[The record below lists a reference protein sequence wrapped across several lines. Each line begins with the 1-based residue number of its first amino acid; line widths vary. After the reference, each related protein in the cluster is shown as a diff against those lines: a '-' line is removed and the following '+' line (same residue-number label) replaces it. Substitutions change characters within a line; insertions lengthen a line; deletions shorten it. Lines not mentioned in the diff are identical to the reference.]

1 MHPLLLIMVTQTLCL
16 PLPATSTC
24 SDSKPETITN
34 SSSHANTGNT
44 PPPFDPFHDLVPGY
58 PKLAG
63 RMGVM
68 PEIAM
73 FRRFGALNARNLLY
87 MQNDLIDIEND
98 LKELEAEDAKSV
110 EGEKRFYRQNSI
122 WLSTADFEIDDEPR
136 DGDTR
141 QRDLVMR
148 MRTLLSEYSKR
159 FLAICHILCTMC

>member
-1 MHPLLLIMVTQTLCL
+1 MVTQTLCL
-16 PLPATSTC
+16 PLPATPTC

-34 SSSHANTGNT
+34 SSSHANTRNT

-87 MQNDLIDIEND
+87 MQID
-98 LKELEAEDAKSV
+98 LKELEAEDAKSMK
-110 EGEKRFYRQNSI
+110 GEKRFYRQNSI
-122 WLSTADFEIDDEPR
+122 WLSTADFEIDDGPR
-136 DGDTR
+136 DGDTMP
-141 QRDLVMR
+141 RDLVMR
-148 MRTLLSEYSKR
+148 MRTLLSEYSKPT
-159 FLAICHILCTMC
+159 ICHIPRAVS